1 MDKNITLRP
10 EQGLINSDFM
20 DMVDNLEKS
29 LLCSDLPGVAK
40 GNDGTFPLKHSFSD
54 GIYVREMFMRKGG
67 LVIGKMYKISHTWFL
82 LSGELEI
89 ATSEGVNHYIAP
101 CYVTAPVGA
110 KRVLHALED
119 SVFVN
124 VYPNPDNIT
133 DIETLENLLT
143 WKSYEEFK
151 EYKLLNE

>member
-1 MDKNITLRP
+1 MNMDITLRP
-10 EQGLINSDFM
+10 EQGLINSSFM
-20 DMVDNLEKS
+20 NMVDNLEQT
-29 LLCSDLPGVAK
+29 LLGSDLPGVAK
-40 GNDGTFPLKHSFSD
+40 GDDGTFPLKHSFSD

-89 ATSEGVNHYIAP
+89 ATSEGNNHYIAP
-101 CYVTAPVGA
+101 CYVTAPVGT

-124 VYPNPDNIT
+124 VYPNPDNII

-143 WKSYEEFK
+143 WRSYEEFK
-151 EYKLLNE
+151 EYKLLNK